1 MLLPIFISLLF
12 SIGESSVQNKEE
24 SLRPVSFSKNLT
36 AIQSEEGLLL
46 LRKNCYACHNP
57 NTNSH
62 DEIIAPPMQGIKEHY
77 LKAYP
82 TREAF
87 SEAMESFLGN
97 PMAEKALM
105 KGPVKRFGLM
115 PKPAVAKEDLQKIIA
130 YIQDNK
136 LETPAWWADHTMGGH
151 E

>member
-1 MLLPIFISLLF
+1 MVLPIFISLLF
-12 SIGESSVQNKEE
+12 SIGESPVQNKEE
-24 SLRPVSFSKNLT
+24 SLRPASFSKNLT

-46 LRKNCYACHNP
+46 LKKNCYACHNP
-57 NTNSH
+57 NTASH
-62 DEIIAPPMQGIKEHY
+62 DEIIAPPLQGIKEHY

-82 TREAF
+82 SREAF
-87 SEAMESFLGN
+87 TAAMESFVSN
-97 PMAEKALM
+97 PLAEKALM

-115 PKPAVAKEDLQKIIA
+115 PKPAVSDEDLQKIIA

-136 LETPAWWADHTMGGH
+136 LETPTWWGEHTKGGH